1 MSLEQIGVFRL
12 EENRS
17 RHLPFVEEGG
27 WGLPV
32 ALIFDGLDSTSLGFV
47 GDTVVAGDW
56 ESGDSEVTG
65 AGEDGGDLSYSS
77 SEQEKTSCSSSRSS
91 PSEQSSTRN
100 PSRDAFVLS
109 IGDPSASLAV
119 LVPAPLDVMTAG
131 ERCGSALGVWEIEPS
146 SVPRANLSPR
156 TSEPPW
162 FVWDGTGARN
172 GSCWRLTDAAG
183 FR

>member
-1 MSLEQIGVFRL
+1 
-12 EENRS
+12 
-17 RHLPFVEEGG
+17 
-27 WGLPV
+27 
-32 ALIFDGLDSTSLGFV
+32 
-47 GDTVVAGDW
+47 
-56 ESGDSEVTG
+56 
-65 AGEDGGDLSYSS
+65 
-77 SEQEKTSCSSSRSS
+77 
-91 PSEQSSTRN
+91 
-100 PSRDAFVLS
+100 VLS

-146 SVPRANLSPR
+146 SVPRADLSPR